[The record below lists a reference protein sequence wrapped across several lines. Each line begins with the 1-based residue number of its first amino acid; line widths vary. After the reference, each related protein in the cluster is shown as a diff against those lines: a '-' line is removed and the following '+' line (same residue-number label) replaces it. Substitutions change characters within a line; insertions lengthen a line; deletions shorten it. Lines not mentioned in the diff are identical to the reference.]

1 MFKDFPMELITGIEK
16 IDLQHMELVA
26 RIKMLHESYLNGTN
40 TEKLLETFEYIKC
53 YMNEHFK
60 TEENEMLELNYP
72 YCERHIEEHKVF
84 VEDYLKLEKLFKKEG
99 LSSDFNL
106 DFNVQLID
114 WMKRHVLDEDKILA
128 EFILGKKID
137 SEQEKVDLN
146 LNNE

>member
-40 TEKLLETFEYIKC
+40 PEKLVETFNYIKC
-53 YMNEHFK
+53 YINEHFK
-60 TEENEMLELNYP
+60 TEEDEMIELNYP
-72 YCERHIEEHKVF
+72 DIERHLDDHKDF
-84 VEDYLKLEKLFKKEG
+84 IADYSRLEKLFKQQG
-99 LSSDFNL
+99 TSSDFNL

-114 WMKRHVLDEDKILA
+114 WMKRHVLAEDKLLADFIREKNAILQQ
-128 EFILGKKID
+128 EIID
-137 SEQEKVDLN
+137 TN